1 VKASQFSFSR
11 LSKADPVLGV
21 DMASTGEVGCIGTD
35 YYDAMLKSMLSV
47 GYRVPNKGVL
57 ISSGPIRSKIELL
70 QSTQMLQEKG
80 YQIYGTRGTAK
91 FLGEN
96 GVEIETV
103 AWPDEEGEKTA
114 LDLIRNKEVDFV
126 INIPKNLSEN
136 ELFNDYQIRR
146 AAIDLNV
153 PLVTNARLAS
163 AFIYSFCKKSQET
176 LDINTYSHYLS

>member
-1 VKASQFSFSR
+1 
-11 LSKADPVLGV
+11 
-21 DMASTGEVGCIGTD
+21 
-35 YYDAMLKSMLSV
+35 MLSV
-47 GYRVPNKGVL
+47 GYRIPKKSVL

-70 QSTQMLQEKG
+70 KSTQMLQEKG
-80 YQIYGTRGTAK
+80 YKIYGTRGTAK
-91 FLGEN
+91 FLAEN
-96 GVEIETV
+96 DVEIEAV

-114 LDLIRNKEVDFV
+114 LDLIRSKEVDFV

-163 AFIYSFCKKSQET
+163 AFIYSICKKSLET
-176 LDINTYSHYLS
+176 LDINSYNHYVS